1 MCSSDLVAFF
11 PQASVSFPKVSALL
25 PQASPFLPQA
35 RMILPQA
42 PAFLPQGAAVLPQAE
57 ALFTSKKGV
66 ASSGHRE
73 HNGAEQ
79 INQVAGMA
87 FYDTP
92 GTLYDS
98 GQFYDSAPA
107 PQTTKTKMAKVKLAL
122 NTLTVDETMALANTV
137 KTALTGNANFTTP
150 TPSLATFGTQLTTAS
165 TKIAAYN
172 SLVAAATAG
181 LADRDAGVA
190 VVKASLTQL
199 CDYVQSASGGDAVK
213 IESAGMS
220 VRADRTPVT
229 MTQVLN
235 LAVSEGDNPAS
246 LDAMWK
252 PVAGVRS
259 YECQVNSSDPNVEA
273 NWSFKQSTSKSSV
286 TLTGLTSGTK
296 VWVRV
301 RAIGGNDN
309 AGPYSDPATKVVP

>member
-1 MCSSDLVAFF
+1 MLHEQSVTVHFTACRFKLLAEMLYGDL
-11 PQASVSFPKVSALL
+11 P
-25 PQASPFLPQA
+25 
-35 RMILPQA
+35 
-42 PAFLPQGAAVLPQAE
+42 
-57 ALFTSKKGV
+57 
-66 ASSGHRE
+66 
-73 HNGAEQ
+73 
-79 INQVAGMA
+79 
-87 FYDTP
+87 
-92 GTLYDS
+92 
-98 GQFYDSAPA
+98 
-107 PQTTKTKMAKVKLAL
+107 
-122 NTLTVDETMALANTV
+122 
-137 KTALTGNANFTTP
+137 
-150 TPSLATFGTQLTTAS
+150 
-165 TKIAAYN
+165 
-172 SLVAAATAG
+172 TAG

-199 CDYVQSASGGDAVK
+199 ADYMQSTSGGDAVK

-296 VWVRV
+296 VWVRID
-301 RAIGGNDN
+301 RK
-309 AGPYSDPATKVVP
+309 SVV